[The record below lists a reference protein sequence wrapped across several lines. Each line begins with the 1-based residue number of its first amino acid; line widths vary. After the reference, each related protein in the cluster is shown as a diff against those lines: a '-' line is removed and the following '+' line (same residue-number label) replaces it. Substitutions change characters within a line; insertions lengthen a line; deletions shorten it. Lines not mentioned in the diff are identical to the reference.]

1 MQCRHSW
8 IWSLFAVV
16 AFFAAGCSDAPEDR
30 DTPPTTTSS
39 QEDYPNTWRFALEEI
54 EGSVQHAYAEA
65 LKSRIEE
72 ASDGKVELDI
82 FPYGSL
88 GTSSQLTELVRNG
101 SVDLA
106 FASPGHLADLI
117 PETGIFT
124 LHYVLP
130 DDEAITRALFSGNE
144 LTRLFSAA
152 YNEKLLT
159 LLGFVPEGWNAWT
172 ANKPLKTPADF
183 EGLRI
188 RTMTSQMSAEAFR
201 NYGADPLQT
210 PYSQVYSDLQLK
222 QIDGQTNPIF
232 AIEEMGF
239 YEVQDTLTMARAA
252 HFISSVVA
260 NPEWYAQLPEQ
271 QQDWLAMAL
280 IEVGK
285 EAWDI
290 QEELNRTRLE
300 AMLEEGQLSVIR
312 LTEQERDAFRQASQS
327 AQEVYLRQAG
337 ERGQRILESLRNMIA
352 ALERQQASGTDGNG
366 D

>member
-1 MQCRHSW
+1 MQRPHPW

-16 AFFAAGCSDAPEDR
+16 AIFATGCSDAPEDR
-30 DTPPTTTSS
+30 DTTSPTTSS
-39 QEDYPNTWRFALEEI
+39 QDDYPETWRFALEEI

-65 LKSRIEE
+65 LKSHIEE

-130 DDEAITRALFSGNE
+130 DDEAITRALFAGNE
-144 LTRLFSAA
+144 LTGLFSAA
-152 YNEKLLT
+152 YNEKHLT
-159 LLGFVPEGWNAWT
+159 LLGFVPEGWMAWT

-201 NYGADPLQT
+201 SYGADPRQT

-222 QIDGQTNPIF
+222 QIDGQTNPVF
-232 AIEEMGF
+232 AIEEMNF
-239 YEVQDTLTMARAA
+239 YEVQDTLTMPRAA

-271 QQDWLAMAL
+271 QQDWLAVAL

-290 QEELNRTRLE
+290 QKELNQTRLE
-300 AMLEEGQLSVIR
+300 TMLEEGQLAVTR
-312 LTEQERDAFRQASQS
+312 LSEQERAAFREASKP
-327 AQEVYLRQAG
+327 ALEFYLRQTG
-337 ERGQRILESLRNMIA
+337 ERGQRILESLRNIITE
-352 ALERQQASGTDGNG
+352 LERQQASGSGGNG

>member
-1 MQCRHSW
+1 MQRPRPW
-8 IWSLFAVV
+8 IWPLLTV
-16 AFFAAGCSDAPEDR
+16 AAILISACSDAPNDS
-30 DTPPTTTSS
+30 TVPSGSS
-39 QEDYPNTWRFALEEI
+39 SGNPDYPETWRFALEEI
-54 EGSVQHAYAEA
+54 EGSVQHAYAKA
-65 LKSRIEE
+65 LKSHIEE
-72 ASDGKVELDI
+72 ASEGKVELEI

-130 DDEAITRALFSGNE
+130 DDEAITRALFAGSE
-144 LTRLFSAA
+144 LTSLFSAA
-152 YNEKLLT
+152 YNERHLT
-159 LLGFVPEGWNAWT
+159 LLGFVPEGWMAWT
-172 ANKPLKTPADF
+172 ANKPLKTPDDF

-188 RTMTSQMSAEAFR
+188 RTMTSKMSAEAFR
-201 NYGADPLQT
+201 SYGADPRQT

-232 AIEEMGF
+232 AIEEMNF

-252 HFISSVVA
+252 HFVSSVVA
-260 NPEWYAQLPEQ
+260 NPEWYAQLPQQ

-290 QEELNRTRLE
+290 QEELNQTRLE
-300 AMLEEGQLSVIR
+300 TMLEEGELAVTRLS
-312 LTEQERDAFRQASQS
+312 EQERAAFREANKP
-327 AQEVYLRQAG
+327 ALAFYLRQAG
-337 ERGQRILESLRNMIA
+337 ERGEQILEALRDRIA
-352 ALERQQASGTDGNG
+352 ELERQAASGGSGDGN
-366 D
+366 

>member
-1 MQCRHSW
+1 MRAHRLW
-8 IWSLFAVV
+8 LFLVTSLVLIMT
-16 AFFAAGCSDAPEDR
+16 GCSETESTRTSDSSEQPPPE
-30 DTPPTTTSS
+30 
-39 QEDYPNTWRFALEEI
+39 YPVTWRFALEEI

-72 ASDGKVELDI
+72 ASGGKVELDI

-130 DDEAITRALFSGNE
+130 NEDSVNRALFAGSE

-152 YNEKLLT
+152 YNEKHLT
-159 LLGFVPEGWNAWT
+159 LLGFVPEGWMAWT
-172 ANKPLKTPADF
+172 ANKPLKSPSDF

-201 NYGADPLQT
+201 SYGADPRQT

-222 QIDGQTNPIF
+222 QIDGQTNPVF
-232 AIEEMGF
+232 AIEEMNF
-239 YEVQDTLTMARAA
+239 YEVQDTLTMPRAA
-252 HFISSVVA
+252 HFVSSVVA

-271 QQDWLAMAL
+271 QQDWLAVAL

-290 QEELNRTRLE
+290 QKELNQTRLE
-300 AMLEEGQLSVIR
+300 TMLEEGQLAVTR
-312 LTEQERDAFRQASQS
+312 LSEQERAAFREASKP
-327 AQEVYLRQAG
+327 ALEFYLRQTG
-337 ERGQRILESLRNMIA
+337 ERGQQILESLRNIITD
-352 ALERQQASGTDGNG
+352 LENQQASGSGGNG

>member
-1 MQCRHSW
+1 MRAPRLW
-8 IWSLFAVV
+8 LFLVTSLAL
-16 AFFAAGCSDAPEDR
+16 ALAGCSETENTRTSDSSEQAPKE
-30 DTPPTTTSS
+30 
-39 QEDYPNTWRFALEEI
+39 YPVTWRFALEEI

-130 DDEAITRALFSGNE
+130 DDEAITRALFAGDE
-144 LTRLFSAA
+144 LTQLFSAA
-152 YNEKLLT
+152 YNEKYLT
-159 LLGFVPEGWNAWT
+159 LLGFVPEGWMAWT
-172 ANKPLKTPADF
+172 ANKPLRTPADF

-188 RTMTSQMSAEAFR
+188 RTMTSEMSAEAFR
-201 NYGADPLQT
+201 SYGADPRQT

-252 HFISSVVA
+252 HFVSSVVA
-260 NPEWYAQLPEQ
+260 NPEWYARLPEQ
-271 QQDWLAMAL
+271 QQDWLATAL
-280 IEVGK
+280 IEVGR
-285 EAWDI
+285 EAWQI
-290 QEELNRTRLE
+290 QAELNQTRLE
-300 AMLEEGQLSVIR
+300 SMLEEGQLAVTR
-312 LTEQERDAFRQASQS
+312 LTEQERAAFREASRS
-327 AQEVYLRQAG
+327 AREHYISQTG
-337 ERGQRILESLRNMIA
+337 ERGQQILESLQNLIA
-352 ALERQQASGTDGNG
+352 DLESEQASGTGGDGN
-366 D
+366 

>member
-1 MQCRHSW
+1 MRAHRLW
-8 IWSLFAVV
+8 LFLVTSLVLAMT
-16 AFFAAGCSDAPEDR
+16 GCSETESTRTSDSSEQAPPE
-30 DTPPTTTSS
+30 
-39 QEDYPNTWRFALEEI
+39 YPVTWRFALEEI

-88 GTSSQLTELVRNG
+88 GTSSQLTDLVRNG

-124 LHYVLP
+124 LHFVVP
-130 DDEAITRALFSGNE
+130 DDETITRALFAGNE
-144 LTRLFSAA
+144 LTGLFSPA
-152 YNEKLLT
+152 YNEKHLT
-159 LLGFVPEGWNAWT
+159 LLGFVPEGWMAWT
-172 ANKPLKTPADF
+172 ANKPLKTPTDF
-183 EGLRI
+183 KGMRI

-201 NYGADPLQT
+201 SYGADPRQT

-222 QIDGQTNPIF
+222 QIDGQTNPVF
-232 AIEEMGF
+232 AIEEMNF
-239 YEVQDTLTMARAA
+239 YEVQDTLTIARAA
-252 HFISSVVA
+252 HFVSSVVA

-290 QEELNRTRLE
+290 QKELNQTSLE
-300 AMLEEGQLSVIR
+300 TMLEEGQLAVAR
-312 LTEQERDAFRQASQS
+312 LSEQERAAFREASKP
-327 AQEVYLRQAG
+327 ALEFYLQQTG
-337 ERGQRILESLRNMIA
+337 ERGQQILESLRNMVA
-352 ALERQQASGTDGNG
+352 DLEYQQSSGTDGDGN
-366 D
+366 

>member
-1 MQCRHSW
+1 MQRPRPW
-8 IWSLFAVV
+8 IWPLLTV
-16 AFFAAGCSDAPEDR
+16 AAILISGCSDAPD
-30 DTPPTTTSS
+30 DSAVTSDPTSGKS
-39 QEDYPNTWRFALEEI
+39 DYPETWRFALEEI

-65 LKSRIEE
+65 LKSHIEE
-72 ASDGKVELDI
+72 ASDGQVELEI

-117 PETGIFT
+117 PEAGIFT

-130 DDEAITRALFSGNE
+130 EDEAITRALFSGNE
-144 LTRLFSAA
+144 LTGLFSAA
-152 YNEKLLT
+152 YNERHLT
-159 LLGFVPEGWNAWT
+159 LLGFVPEGWMAWT
-172 ANKPLKTPADF
+172 ANKPLKSPSDF

-201 NYGADPLQT
+201 SYGADPHQT

-232 AIEEMGF
+232 AIEEMNF
-239 YEVQDTLTMARAA
+239 YEVQETLTLPRAA

-260 NPEWYAQLPEQ
+260 NPEWYAQLPEE

-290 QEELNRTRLE
+290 QEELNQTRLE
-300 AMLEEGQLSVIR
+300 AMLEQGQLAVTR
-312 LTEQERDAFRQASQS
+312 LSEEERAAFRDASKPAL
-327 AQEVYLRQAG
+327 ELYLRQAG
-337 ERGQRILESLRNMIA
+337 ERGQQILESLRTMIA
-352 ALERQQASGTDGNG
+352 DLERQSASGTDGDGN
-366 D
+366 